1 MRKRLEEIAF
11 YAGER
16 MYRDLDEI
24 QIPLSPK
31 NIRERLLPLSDLD
44 FVKLNMFVNKT
55 VYNGRGMVRVDNW
68 LGIGAG
74 IVLGMKYI
82 IGYGVLGSISYVSLK
97 NLIN

>member
-55 VYNGRGMVRVDNW
+55 VYNGRCMERVQNW
-68 LGIGAG
+68 LGTGAG